1 MSPASGGHHRVVV
14 LSPRGTDPRSPA
26 LSPHLEFEDLIVAL
40 DDAELVAPR
49 HRRFGSRLE
58 SAHNRLAKS
67 ARGTGRPAVAYRKVS
82 PEARSWDLLFALFL
96 GPDDV
101 LSVEAVDRWRER
113 SGVAIAWVIEAWRK
127 DLDMFKAHWEVLS
140 RFDHVFVTMEPCVVP
155 FQHLTGRPSYYLPYA
170 TDALLFAPRAP
181 GRPTRSIDVL
191 SIGRRSE
198 GTHQHLLREARA
210 GRLFYQFDS
219 IRASWVKDHP
229 EHRFM
234 YASLAQRTRF
244 FVANRSLIG
253 SEDKTGGQEEFGG
266 RFFDAAAAGA
276 IPLGVFPHTARFRE
290 AFDWPHFGVE
300 IDVDAD
306 PTACLLELLE
316 QPEVLDRW
324 GHRSIVECLGRHDWL
339 HRWETILEV
348 AGLDPTPAMQRRRE
362 CLAARRTPFAATLV
376 DA

>member
-1 MSPASGGHHRVVV
+1 M
-14 LSPRGTDPRSPA
+14 
-26 LSPHLEFEDLIVAL
+26 

-49 HRRFGSRLE
+49 HRRLGPRLE
-58 SAHNRLAKS
+58 AVHNRVAK
-67 ARGTGRPAVAYRKVS
+67 ATRHADRPPIAYRRVS
-82 PEARSWDLLFALFL
+82 PEAPSWDLLFALFL

-113 SGVAIAWVIEAWRK
+113 SGVAIAWVIEAWRNE
-127 DLDMFKAHWEVLS
+127 LDMWKAHWEVLS

-155 FQHLTGRPSYYLPYA
+155 VQDLTGRPTYYLPYA
-170 TDALLFAPRAP
+170 TDALLFAPTDP
-181 GRPTRSIDVL
+181 GGPPRSIDVL
-191 SIGRRSE
+191 SIGRRCE
-198 GTHQHLLREARA
+198 ATHQHLLREARA

-219 IRASWVKDHP
+219 IRASWVKDHA

-276 IPLGVFPHTARFRE
+276 IPVGVFPRTARFRE
-290 AFDWPHFGVE
+290 AFDWPDVGVE

-316 QPEVLDRW
+316 HPEELDRRA
-324 GHRSIVECLGRHDWL
+324 HRSIVESLERHDWL

-348 AGLDPTPAMQRRRE
+348 AGLDPTPAMERRRE
-362 CLAARRTPFAATLV
+362 CLAARRSRFAATFD